1 MQIYINSYLCDGM
14 TNSSDILFVCVEN
27 AGRSQMA
34 EAFFR
39 KFAPESLNVISA
51 GTTPSEQL
59 NPLVIQAMN
68 EIGIDMTNQ
77 KPKLLSNEM
86 IAKSTKTVNMGCMD
100 KDSCPALFVNDV
112 LDWNITDPKN
122 KSLDEV
128 RKIRDQIKNE
138 VLNLINSLKAES

>member
-1 MQIYINSYLCDGM
+1 MDSK
-14 TNSSDILFVCVEN
+14 ILFVCVEN

-59 NPLVIQAMN
+59 NPLVVQVMN
-68 EIGIDMTNQ
+68 EIGIDLTNQ

-86 IAKSTKTVNMGCMD
+86 IAQSTKTVNMGCMD
-100 KDSCPALFVNDV
+100 KESCPALFVNNV
-112 LDWNITDPKN
+112 LDWNISDPKN
-122 KSLDEV
+122 KSLDEI

-138 VLNLINSLKAES
+138 VLNLIDSLKAKS